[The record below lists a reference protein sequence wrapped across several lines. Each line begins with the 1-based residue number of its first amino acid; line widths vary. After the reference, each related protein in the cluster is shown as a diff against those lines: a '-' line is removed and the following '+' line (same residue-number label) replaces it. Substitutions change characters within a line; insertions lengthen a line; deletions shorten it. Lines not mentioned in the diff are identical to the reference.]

1 MLLTTGFRRYR
12 LRIVPTLPDAVLE
25 VQPPESGLK
34 RLGPNMRILIADDH
48 ELMRKGI
55 SALFE
60 NRADFEVLEA
70 SNGAEAVQR
79 VVDDKPDLVIL
90 DVSMPVMDGFS
101 AARQIKRI
109 DPNILIV
116 ILTLQKTETFA
127 TIAEKIGIDGYL
139 TKNIDG
145 SVLRAAVDSVIEASK
160 KRGGS
165 ALQP

>member
-1 MLLTTGFRRYR
+1 
-12 LRIVPTLPDAVLE
+12 
-25 VQPPESGLK
+25 
-34 RLGPNMRILIADDH
+34 MRILIADDH

-90 DVSMPVMDGFS
+90 DVSMPIMDGFS
-101 AARQIKRI
+101 AARQIKQI
-109 DPNILIV
+109 DPHVLVV

-127 TIAEKIGIDGYL
+127 SIAEKIGIDGYL

-160 KRGGS
+160 KRGG
-165 ALQP
+165 APLEP